1 MLSSLAILLTI
12 SLSGPATAQAAP
24 SVVIDTATGPRA
36 AAPLLAIEPG
46 FTIKLGGPAPA
57 TIAGRDLV
65 ALRRVG
71 IAHPDLCAAP
81 FVLLSSGDRLPLA
94 TPLDLR
100 LEDEVLHATL
110 AAPLAGKIKLPQAA
124 VAAVAFTAAEDD
136 LGKRTNDVVVLRDG
150 DRMHGAL
157 ARLDA
162 RGVLLTTDDKRTD
175 IPIARISRVAFNPE
189 YIARP
194 RPAGIYA
201 EAILAGGA
209 RVSFR
214 SLTTTGPGG
223 QLAGELLLGNKVSL
237 GPDDVLSLR
246 IRNGAAVYLDDL
258 KPSAYE
264 STPFLDLAWPLA
276 VGRTLRGGPLRFG
289 KDTYPL
295 GLAMHSRSR
304 ATYALGGSAVNGGYG
319 AFEATVGVDA
329 AAGPRGSAAIDILVD
344 GKPAPDIARVIHA
357 GDPPA
362 LLRVDLKDAK
372 TLTLVTDFG
381 PRGDVQS
388 HVLWTDARLLKK

>member
-1 MLSSLAILLTI
+1 MASLAILLTI
-12 SLSGPATAQAAP
+12 SLSGPATGQAAP
-24 SVVIDTATGPRA
+24 DVIVDTATGVRA

-46 FTIKLGGPAPA
+46 FTIKLGGQAPA
-57 TIAGRDLV
+57 VVQGRDLV

-71 IAHPDLCAAP
+71 ITHPDLCAAP
-81 FVLLSSGDRLPLA
+81 FLLLSSGDRLPLKA
-94 TPLDLR
+94 PLDLR
-100 LEDEVLHATL
+100 LEDEMLHATL

-124 VAAVAFTAAEDD
+124 VAAVVLAASEEDA
-136 LGKRTNDVVVLRDG
+136 GKRSNDIVVLRDG
-150 DRMHGAL
+150 DRMHGTL
-157 ARLDA
+157 SRLDT
-162 RGVLLTTDDKRTD
+162 RGVVLAADDKRTD

-194 RPAGIYA
+194 KPTAIYA

-209 RVSFR
+209 RVSFTK
-214 SLTTTGPGG
+214 LATTGPGG
-223 QLAGELLLGNKVSL
+223 QLDGELLLGNKFSL
-237 GPDDVLSLR
+237 APDDLLSLR

-276 VGRTLRGGPLRFG
+276 VGRTLKGGPLRLG

-295 GLAMHSRSR
+295 GVAMHSKSR
-304 ATYALGGSAVNGGYG
+304 VTYALGGGYE

-329 AAGPRGSAAIDILVD
+329 AAGPRGTATVDIEVD
-344 GKPAPDIARVIHA
+344 GKSVPEIARVLQA
-357 GDPPA
+357 GDAPA
-362 LLRVDLKDAK
+362 LLRVDLKGAK

-388 HVLWTDARLLKK
+388 HVLWTDARLLRSK